1 MCCLFLE
8 VVYHRLHL
16 CLCFFVPVV
25 FVFLKNIGGGA
36 FAKCVSLRE
45 VIVNAPLPPKIAKS
59 SFKDIVLG
67 ACQFY
72 IPRGTK
78 NNYLQD
84 KQWQKIPK
92 LNER

>member
-1 MCCLFLE
+1 MQCNTLSSAELS
-8 VVYHRLHL
+8 VS
-16 CLCFFVPVV
+16 
-25 FVFLKNIGGGA
+25 LKNIGGGA